1 MKTKYIFV
9 TGGVCS
15 GLGKGI
21 ASASIGA
28 ILKGCGYKIC
38 TIKMDPYLNPDPGT
52 MNPFQHGEVFV
63 TDDGY
68 EADLDL
74 GHYERFIDVPLSRY
88 SNLTSGQIYQE
99 ILEKERK
106 GDYLGKTVQVIPH
119 ITNKIKEFIKTAAKD
134 SGADFLMIE
143 VGGTVGDIEGEP
155 YLEAARQFHHEIGD
169 ENVMFV
175 HLTLLAH
182 LKTSGELKTKPTQMS
197 VKELE
202 RRGIHPDIII
212 TRSDYPI
219 AQELLNKIAMFCDV
233 DEKAVIPAPTISS
246 IYEVPICYNNAKM
259 ASIIFKK
266 FGLPDKKPDLREWQS
281 LVRKI
286 KKSDN
291 NGLIIAKVGKYTS
304 HGDAYISVD
313 EALKSAGFAN
323 NIKIKIIAIDSEK
336 LEKKDKKEWQ
346 NLKSADGILVPGG
359 FGKRGIEGKI
369 MAANYARENKIP
381 YFGLCLGMQIMTIEF
396 ARFILKTKDV
406 SSEEFD
412 EKTKNPVIHFIP
424 DQKKKIMQGDY
435 GATMRLGAYEA
446 KLFKDSLSYK
456 AYQQEKISERHRHRY
471 EFNNDYRDV
480 LEKGGLRIAGINP
493 KRNLVEI
500 VEVKDHPWMVGVQFH
515 PEFKSRPLRAH
526 PLFREFIK
534 AAIKKNIP
542 KIKEE
547 K

>member
-1 MKTKYIFV
+1 MNTKYIFV

-28 ILKGCGYKIC
+28 ILKGCGYKIY

-52 MNPFQHGEVFV
+52 MSPFQHGEVFV

-74 GHYERFIDVPLSRY
+74 GHYERFIDVSLSRH

-106 GDYLGKTVQVIPH
+106 GDYLGKTIQVIPH
-119 ITNKIKEFIKTAAKD
+119 ITNKIKDFIKTAAK
-134 SGADFLMIE
+134 SSKADFLMIE
-143 VGGTVGDIEGEP
+143 IGGTVGDIEGEP
-155 YLEAARQFHHEIGD
+155 FLEAARQFHHEMGD
-169 ENVMFV
+169 KNVMFV
-175 HLTLLAH
+175 HLTLLPY

-219 AQELLNKIAMFCDV
+219 PQELLNKVAMFCDV
-233 DEKAVIPAPTISS
+233 NEKAVIPAPTISS
-246 IYEVPICYNNAKM
+246 IYEVPICYNKAEVS
-259 ASIIFKK
+259 SIIFEK
-266 FGLPDKKPDLREWQS
+266 FGIPDKKPNLREWQN
-281 LVRKI
+281 LVKKI
-286 KKSDN
+286 KES
-291 NGLIIAKVGKYTS
+291 NGNDLIIAKAGKYTS

-313 EALKSAGFAN
+313 EALRAAGFAH
-323 NIKIKIIAIDSEK
+323 NIKIKIIGIDSEK
-336 LEKKDKKEWQ
+336 LEEKDKKEWRR
-346 NLKSADGILVPGG
+346 LKSASGILVPGG
-359 FGKRGIEGKI
+359 FGQRGIEGKI
-369 MAANYARENKIP
+369 MAAAYARENKIP
-381 YFGLCLGMQIMTIEF
+381 YFGLCLGMQIMSIEF
-396 ARFILKTKDV
+396 ARFILGTKDV
-406 SSEEFD
+406 NSEEFN

-424 DQKKKIMQGDY
+424 DQKKKITQSDY

-446 KLFKDSLSYK
+446 RLFNDSLSYK
-456 AYQQEKISERHRHRY
+456 AYKQEKISERHRHRY

-480 LEKGGLRIAGINP
+480 LEKGGLRIAGINQ
-493 KRNLVEI
+493 KMNLVEI

-515 PEFKSRPLRAH
+515 PEFQSRPLKPH
-526 PLFREFIK
+526 PLFKEFIK
-534 AAIKKNIP
+534 AAIEKNMFQQ
-542 KIKEE
+542 
-547 K
+547 